1 LKDANNHLFSV
12 SKKGFLSVFS
22 AVAITSS
29 AIAGSN
35 LVKAAELDNQKIVIS
50 EDLEWMKSQVSMSGD
65 TINIDFSKR
74 FNTYVKEGSIQ
85 LESISTSNIVSVSVH
100 GVAINIDVKGFG
112 SSIIKVTAKDQDG
125 KTITD
130 QFHLTISQKGD
141 INGDGIVNPADVLQI
156 YQVTSGKLTL
166 SPEQLKLLD
175 VNGDGKVTN
184 ADASALMTN
193 YVGKKP
199 TTAANQDYFVQMREV
214 NDVPL
219 VQEDTYSIDEDITL
233 EVGAETSILVNDI
246 DIDGDQLN
254 ATKVSG
260 PAHGS
265 LTLKTDGT
273 FTYVPEK
280 DFNGTD
286 QFTYKMN
293 DGKADSEEQTVK
305 IDVQSVN
312 DQPIANALSLV
323 VTEDEDAEGT
333 LTAND
338 VDGDTLTF
346 SLVEDGKKGNVTLN
360 PTTGAY
366 TYQPRANENGQD
378 SFKFKV
384 NDGTEDSEIVTVEVA
399 ISAVNDAPIATADS
413 YSTDEDQQLVVA
425 ANTRIL
431 VNDVDVDGDEL
442 STVKM
447 SVPAHGSLTLN
458 PDGTFTY
465 VPDANFNG
473 TDQFTYKVNDGKVDS
488 AVQTVNIQVQS
499 INDQPVADA
508 SSVNVTEDE
517 ATNGTLTASDVDG
530 DTFTFSLVEDGKKGN
545 VTINPTTGAYTYQPK
560 ANENGKD
567 SFKFKVNDGK
577 VDSEII
583 SVEVTI
589 AAVNDAAVATADSF
603 STDEDQ
609 QLVVAA
615 NAGILANDVDVDGD
629 ELSASL
635 VSGPAHGSLTLNS
648 NGSFTYVPTAN
659 FNGSDL
665 FTYKVND
672 GKVYSAAQ
680 TVNIQVNAV
689 NDQPV
694 AKPASLDVTEDVAA
708 SGTLSAS
715 DVDED
720 TLTFSLVEDGK
731 KGSVTINPT
740 TGAYTYQPKANENGT
755 DSFKY
760 RVNDGKVDSEIITVE
775 VTIAVVNDAP
785 EISDVKIEGEL
796 APGKTVEGKYHYED
810 VENDLEGTSTYQWY
824 LGTKADGSDKQ
835 VIQDATTSSYL
846 IKDTD
851 EGNYLFFE
859 VTPVAASGEQ
869 TNLVFVSKAVEKV
882 APLVPEMSLTA
893 VWPAELTEMEI
904 NNNFGY
910 IVKLDLTNDKFQ
922 ENLTTDDFVLN
933 NAPIGATI
941 ADVLPE
947 SEGTVSLVITHDL
960 SDFDIDIPDFTV
972 TAKPTATVKGLG
984 VTSGPMEIKAS
995 IDAPTPFIT
1004 EFLQGSEPTR
1014 SGLEVYAPN
1023 SMAAGLT
1030 VELHQWD
1037 PANNKK
1043 IISTATIIP
1052 EPNNSLYILI
1062 GGAFY
1067 DFFDITNNW
1076 YYNNDELPI
1085 GYYGRITNAYVL
1097 KQNGNVVDTVGD
1109 PFYNGPK
1116 PVLPNGGTMVR
1127 KPGTKDGLS
1136 MYNNK
1141 QWIAYPTDYLANFG
1155 RYDK

>member
-1 LKDANNHLFSV
+1 MKDANNHLFSV

-29 AIAGSN
+29 AIASSN

-74 FNTYVKEGSIQ
+74 FSTYIKEGSIQ

-112 SSIIKVTAKDQDG
+112 SSIIKVTAKDQNG

-199 TTAANQDYFVQMREV
+199 TTATNQDYFIQMREV
-214 NDVPL
+214 NDLPL
-219 VQEDTYSIDEDITL
+219 VKEDTYSIDEDNTL
-233 EVGAETSILVNDI
+233 DADAETSILANDM
-246 DIDGDQLN
+246 DIDGDQLKT
-254 ATKVSG
+254 TKVSSTT
-260 PAHGS
+260 HGL
-265 LTLKTDGT
+265 LTLNPDGT
-273 FTYVPEK
+273 FTYVPENN
-280 DFNGTD
+280 FNGTD
-286 QFTYKMN
+286 QFTYKVN

-305 IDVQSVN
+305 IHVQAVN
-312 DQPIANALSLV
+312 DQPLANATSLD

-333 LTAND
+333 LIAND

-442 STVKM
+442 STVKV
-447 SVPAHGSLTLN
+447 SGPAHGSLTLN

-508 SSVNVTEDE
+508 SSVNVTEDK

-560 ANENGKD
+560 ANEIGKD

-583 SVEVTI
+583 SVEITI
-589 AAVNDAAVATADSF
+589 TAVNDAPVATADSF

-665 FTYKVND
+665 F
-672 GKVYSAAQ
+672 
-680 TVNIQVNAV
+680 
-689 NDQPV
+689 
-694 AKPASLDVTEDVAA
+694 
-708 SGTLSAS
+708 
-715 DVDED
+715 
-720 TLTFSLVEDGK
+720 
-731 KGSVTINPT
+731 
-740 TGAYTYQPKANENGT
+740 
-755 DSFKY
+755 
-760 RVNDGKVDSEIITVE
+760 
-775 VTIAVVNDAP
+775 
-785 EISDVKIEGEL
+785 
-796 APGKTVEGKYHYED
+796 
-810 VENDLEGTSTYQWY
+810 Y
-824 LGTKADGSDKQ
+824 L
-835 VIQDATTSSYL
+835 
-846 IKDTD
+846 
-851 EGNYLFFE
+851 
-859 VTPVAASGEQ
+859 
-869 TNLVFVSKAVEKV
+869 
-882 APLVPEMSLTA
+882 
-893 VWPAELTEMEI
+893 
-904 NNNFGY
+904 
-910 IVKLDLTNDKFQ
+910 
-922 ENLTTDDFVLN
+922 
-933 NAPIGATI
+933 
-941 ADVLPE
+941 
-947 SEGTVSLVITHDL
+947 
-960 SDFDIDIPDFTV
+960 
-972 TAKPTATVKGLG
+972 
-984 VTSGPMEIKAS
+984 
-995 IDAPTPFIT
+995 
-1004 EFLQGSEPTR
+1004 
-1014 SGLEVYAPN
+1014 
-1023 SMAAGLT
+1023 
-1030 VELHQWD
+1030 
-1037 PANNKK
+1037 
-1043 IISTATIIP
+1043 
-1052 EPNNSLYILI
+1052 
-1062 GGAFY
+1062 
-1067 DFFDITNNW
+1067 
-1076 YYNNDELPI
+1076 
-1085 GYYGRITNAYVL
+1085 
-1097 KQNGNVVDTVGD
+1097 
-1109 PFYNGPK
+1109 
-1116 PVLPNGGTMVR
+1116 
-1127 KPGTKDGLS
+1127 
-1136 MYNNK
+1136 
-1141 QWIAYPTDYLANFG
+1141 
-1155 RYDK
+1155 